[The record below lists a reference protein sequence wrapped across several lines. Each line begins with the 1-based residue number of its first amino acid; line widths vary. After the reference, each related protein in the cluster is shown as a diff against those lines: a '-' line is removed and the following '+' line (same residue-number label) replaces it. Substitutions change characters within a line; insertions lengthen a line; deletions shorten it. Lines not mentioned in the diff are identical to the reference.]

1 MNDYLDSV
9 STKIYYQHTEAH
21 DWTYMPD
28 SVTRRMQTVNSN
40 YDTDTGP
47 ADRAGENPGRHDLSA
62 ASTPAPANPATVQP
76 VADPQRLQR
85 DHAAGGRQPQ
95 LHPRRLCPDKIN
107 FDLDSHN
114 SRRYSRRAR
123 GASID

>member
-40 YDTDTGP
+40 YDTDTWGLQTALAKTWP
-47 ADRAGENPGRHDLSA
+47 PRSERRFQRQHQQ
-62 ASTPAPANPATVQP
+62 NPAAVQP

-95 LHPRRLCPDKIN
+95 LHPRRLCP
-107 FDLDSHN
+107 
-114 SRRYSRRAR
+114 
-123 GASID
+123 G

>member
-40 YDTDTGP
+40 YDTDTGACRLRWRKP
-47 ADRAGENPGRHDLSA
+47 RA
-62 ASTPAPANPATVQP
+62 AT
-76 VADPQRLQR
+76 
-85 DHAAGGRQPQ
+85 
-95 LHPRRLCPDKIN
+95 I
-107 FDLDSHN
+107 
-114 SRRYSRRAR
+114 
-123 GASID
+123 

>member
-40 YDTDTGP
+40 YDTDTPGP
-47 ADRAGENPGRHDLSA
+47 AGRAGEKPWA
-62 ASTPAPANPATVQP
+62 AT
-76 VADPQRLQR
+76 
-85 DHAAGGRQPQ
+85 
-95 LHPRRLCPDKIN
+95 I
-107 FDLDSHN
+107 
-114 SRRYSRRAR
+114 
-123 GASID
+123 